1 VLLRLAVVVGRL
13 VRALARVRGGGS
25 AIPGVVAQKID
36 PLFLEHTIGR
46 IPGGVVFITG
56 SNGKSTTTA
65 MAVAVCRA
73 HGLRVFTNPAGS
85 NLPQGLASA
94 VLADARL
101 DGSIEADIAILEV
114 DEAYGPM
121 ISARLTP
128 DFFLVTNLQL
138 DQLNRFG
145 EPERVWDMM
154 RTVAQRTTKELIV
167 NDAEPALLA
176 LGEGLSSVVTTQTMS
191 VAEHLRTQFPEGL
204 SEASLGDYRGQTT
217 PRSAPDL
224 VLVGRDADSATLEER
239 GGATHTVSLPA
250 PGLHWAIDATLA
262 LSLAMRLLGPD
273 WSWPRAIDAFSQ
285 LPPVW
290 GRAERV
296 HYSGRDFELLMQ
308 KNLPSMQVNL
318 QTLVQAPATVWVAV
332 DEGTPDPSWIYD
344 LALGPITR
352 VDVLSGSKAWQWA
365 TFLAYRGV
373 ELGEIIED
381 TREAMDFLA
390 GLGPADTPVTA
401 IVNYEQ
407 MMAMR
412 RIAGLRDLE
421 TSG

>member
-1 VLLRLAVVVGRL
+1 MLLRLAILVGRL
-13 VRALARVRGGGS
+13 VRILARARGGGS
-25 AIPGVVAQKID
+25 AFPGLVAQKID
-36 PLFLEHTIGR
+36 PQFLEHTVGR

-101 DGSIEADIAILEV
+101 NGRIDADIAILEV

-121 ISARLTP
+121 ISARLAP
-128 DFFLVTNLQL
+128 AYFVVTNLQL

-145 EPERVWDMM
+145 EPERVWEMM
-154 RTVAQRTTKELIV
+154 LTVAKRTTKGLLV

-176 LGEGLSSVVTTQTMS
+176 LAEGLSEG
-191 VAEHLRTQFPEGL
+191 VAVDTISLTEGLRTKHPEGL
-204 SEASLGDYRGQTT
+204 SQAHLGDYRGRIVPSVS
-217 PRSAPDL
+217 PRL
-224 VLVGRDADSATLEER
+224 VLSDRDHDTATVVDQE
-239 GGATHTVSLPA
+239 GVAHTFSLPA
-250 PGLHWAIDATLA
+250 PGLHWGIDATLA
-262 LSLAMRLLGPD
+262 LALSMPLLREK
-273 WSWPRAIDAFSQ
+273 WSWQHAEAAFAE

-290 GRAERV
+290 GRAETV
-296 HYSGRDFELLMQ
+296 SYAGRDFELLMQ

-318 QTLVQAPATVWVAV
+318 QTVVEPPATVWVAV

-344 LALGPITR
+344 LDLGPIKR

-365 TFLAYRGV
+365 TFLTYRGI
-373 ELGEIIED
+373 ELGDIVED
-381 TREAMDFLA
+381 TKEAMDYLA
-390 GLGPADTPVTA
+390 GLGPAGTPVTA

>member
-1 VLLRLAVVVGRL
+1 MLLRLAVVVGRL

-25 AIPGVVAQKID
+25 AFPGLVAQKID

-101 DGSIEADIAILEV
+101 NGEIDVDIAIVEV

-121 ISARLTP
+121 ISARLSP
-128 DFFLVTNLQL
+128 DYFLVTNLQL

-145 EPERVWDMM
+145 EPERVWEMM

-176 LGEGLSSVVTTQTMS
+176 LGEGLPPRVTTQTIS
-191 VAEHLRTQFPEGL
+191 VAADLREKYPEGL
-204 SEASLGDYRGQTT
+204 SQATLGDFRGSVLPSAT
-217 PRSAPDL
+217 PCL
-224 VLVGRDADSATLEER
+224 VLSHRGADTATVEEP
-239 GGATHTVSLPA
+239 GGASHTVALPA
-250 PGLHWAIDATLA
+250 PGLHWGIDATLA
-262 LSLAMRLLGPD
+262 LALATRILASQ
-273 WSWPRAIDAFSQ
+273 WSWERATDAFRQ

-290 GRAERV
+290 GRAETV
-296 HYSGRDFELLMQ
+296 HYAGRDFDLLMQ

-318 QTLVQAPATVWVAV
+318 QTVVDTPATVWVAV

-344 LALGPITR
+344 LDLGPIRT
-352 VDVLSGSKAWQWA
+352 VDVLSGTKAWQWA
-365 TFLAYRGV
+365 TFLAYRGIEV
-373 ELGEIIED
+373 GEMIEG
-381 TREAMDFLA
+381 TKEAMDYLA
-390 GLGPADTPVTA
+390 GLGPEGTPVTA

-421 TSG
+421 ASG